1 MNTMRG
7 LSLRTFHLVFI
18 LIAIAGADL
27 FGAWAI
33 NTYKTTHDPMTLVLG
48 IVSFV
53 GGLGLVG
60 YALWVVNKMDRGHI
74 E

>member
-27 FGAWAI
+27 FGGWAVH
-33 NTYKTTHDPMTLVLG
+33 TYQTTHDPMTLMLG

-53 GGLGLVG
+53 GGLGLIG
-60 YALWVVNKMDRGHI
+60 YGLWVVAKFDRAHI